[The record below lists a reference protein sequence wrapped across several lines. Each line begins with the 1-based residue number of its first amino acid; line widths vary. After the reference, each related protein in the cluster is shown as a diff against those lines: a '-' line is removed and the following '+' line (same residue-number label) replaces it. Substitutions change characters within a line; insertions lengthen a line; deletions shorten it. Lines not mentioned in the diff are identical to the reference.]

1 MVYLNAQQAASQIKS
16 GDRIYLHG
24 IACTPNHLIDA
35 IVDRA
40 EELTD
45 VEFCHIHTL
54 GPATYA
60 DLKYKDSFRV
70 NSFFTGGNV
79 RHTIKQGNGSY
90 TPVFLSEVPTL
101 FDNEILDLDVVL
113 IQVSSVDEHGFVSL
127 GSTVEGTLAAIRNAK
142 LVIAQ
147 INSFM
152 PRTFGD
158 ASIHISQIDTAVCFD
173 TPIIEDYG
181 SGIASEQDEKIGN
194 YIAQMIEDGSTLQ
207 MGIGSIP
214 EIVLQKLRNHKDLG
228 LHTEMFSDGVIDL
241 IEAGALTGA
250 NKNIDKYKAVGTFA
264 VGSKRL
270 YDFIDNNPLFLFRE
284 CSYTNDV
291 SIIRQNPK
299 VIAINS
305 AVEIDVTG
313 QICADS
319 IGSKIYSG
327 VGGQVDFVRGASLSK
342 GGKAII
348 ALSSTTKK
356 GENKIVP
363 FLKQGAGVVTTRAHA
378 QYVVTE
384 YGVADLRGKTIRQRV
399 EALASIAHPNFRE
412 EILKTYFDSIQ

>member
-40 EELTD
+40 DELTD

-54 GPATYA
+54 GPAAYA
-60 DLKYKDSFRV
+60 DLKYKDSFTV
-70 NSFFTGGNV
+70 NSLFTGGNV
-79 RHTIKQGNGSY
+79 RHSIKQGNGSY
-90 TPVFLSEVPTL
+90 TPVFLSEVPAL

-181 SGIASEQDEKIGN
+181 SGVASEQDEKIGN

-214 EIVLQKLRNHKDLG
+214 EIVLQKLKNHKNLG

-250 NKNIDKYKAVGTFA
+250 SKNIDKYKAVGTFA

-319 IGSKIYSG
+319 IGTKIYSG